1 MKISIIGT
9 NGFLSNSIGR
19 FFNKNNILLDMY
31 GRSFPEGL
39 LLNEFYY
46 VDLMKNEL
54 PLEKIK
60 NSDVI
65 IYAVGAGIQS
75 NLKESTDTVYKLNVL
90 VPLKIINDLKFIE
103 FSGSFVS
110 FGSYFEIGEN
120 TDNNFFTEN
129 ELLQSQNRVV
139 NDYSISKR
147 MFSRFISSFE
157 QPFKTWHF
165 ILPTIY
171 GEQESSHRLIPYT
184 INAIK
189 TNTDIEFTAG
199 GQVRQYIYID
209 EIAEIIMLSINKN
222 ISSGVYNVAGTES
235 LSVKELV
242 TNIFNVFN
250 KEIPES
256 VFGKA
261 KRTDTGMKI
270 LQLDGSKLYNAI
282 DYNPSIKILDVYDRY

>member
-19 FFNKNNILLDMY
+19 FCNENNILLDMY

-54 PLEKIK
+54 PLEQIK

-75 NLKESTDTVYKLNVL
+75 NLKESADIIYSLNVS
-90 VPLKIINDLKFIE
+90 VPVKIINELKIIG
-103 FSGSFVS
+103 FSGAFIS

-120 TDNNFFTEN
+120 IDNKLFTEN

-147 MFSRFISSFE
+147 MFSKFISSIE

-184 INAIK
+184 INALK

-199 GQVRQYIYID
+199 EQVRQYIYID
-209 EIAEIIMLSINKN
+209 EVAEIIMHSLSKN
-222 ISSGVYNVAGTES
+222 ISSGVYNVAGIES
-235 LSVKELV
+235 LTVKELV

-250 KEIPES
+250 KEIPDS

-261 KRTDTGMKI
+261 KRADTGMKI
-270 LQLDGSKLYNAI
+270 LQLDGSKLYSAI

>member
-19 FFNKNNILLDMY
+19 FCNENNIVLDMY
-31 GRSFPEGL
+31 GRSLPEGL
-39 LLNEFYY
+39 LLNEFYF
-46 VDLMKNEL
+46 VDLMKDEL
-54 PLEKIK
+54 PLDQIK
-60 NSDVI
+60 NSDII
-65 IYAVGAGIQS
+65 IYAAGAGIQS
-75 NLKESTDTVYKLNVL
+75 NLKESADTVYKLNVL
-90 VPLKIINDLKFIE
+90 VPVKIINDLKFIE

-120 TDNNFFTEN
+120 TDNKFFTEN
-129 ELLQSQNRVV
+129 ELLQLQNRVV

-189 TNTDIEFTAG
+189 TNTDIKFTSG
-199 GQVRQYIYID
+199 EQIRQYIYID
-209 EIAEIIMLSINKN
+209 EIAEIIMHSFNKK

-242 TNIFNVFN
+242 SNIFNVFN
-250 KEIPES
+250 KEIPDS

-270 LQLDGSKLYNAI
+270 LQIDGSKLYNAI
-282 DYNPSIKILDVYDRY
+282 DYNPIIKILDVYDRY

>member
-19 FFNKNNILLDMY
+19 FCNENNILLDMY

-54 PLEKIK
+54 PLEQIK
-60 NSDVI
+60 NSDII

-75 NLKESTDTVYKLNVL
+75 NLKESADTVYKLNVL
-90 VPLKIINDLKFIE
+90 VPVKIINDLKFIE

-120 TDNNFFTEN
+120 IDNKFFTEN

-147 MFSRFISSFE
+147 MFSRFISSIE
-157 QPFKTWHF
+157 QSFKTWHF

-184 INAIK
+184 INALK

-199 GQVRQYIYID
+199 EQVRQYIYIH
-209 EIAEIIMLSINKN
+209 EIAEIVMHSLNKN

-242 TNIFNVFN
+242 SNIFNVFN
-250 KEIPES
+250 KEIPDS

-270 LQLDGSKLYNAI
+270 LQIDGSKLYNAI
-282 DYNPSIKILDVYDRY
+282 DYNPIIKILDVYDRY

>member
-9 NGFLSNSIGR
+9 NGLLSNSIGR
-19 FFNKNNILLDMY
+19 YCNENGIKIEMY
-31 GRSFPEGL
+31 GRSKPKRHDFNAFFEID
-39 LLNEFYY
+39 LLNE
-46 VDLMKNEL
+46 EL
-54 PLEKIK
+54 SYEQIK
-60 NSDVI
+60 SSDII

-75 NLKESTDTVYKLNVL
+75 NLQESADIIYSLNVS
-90 VPLKIINDLKFIE
+90 VPVKIINELKIIG
-103 FSGSFVS
+103 FSGSFVT

-120 TDNNFFTEN
+120 TENQFFTEN

-147 MFSRFISSFE
+147 MFSRFISSVE

-171 GEQESSHRLIPYT
+171 GEQESAHRLIPYT
-184 INAIK
+184 INALK
-189 TNTDIEFTAG
+189 TNADIEFTSG
-199 GQVRQYIYID
+199 EQVRQYIYIA
-209 EIAEIIMLSINKN
+209 EIAEIIMHSLNKN

-235 LSVKELV
+235 LTVKELV
-242 TNIFNVFN
+242 TSLFNLFN
-250 KEIPES
+250 KEVPES

-270 LQLDGSKLYNAI
+270 LQLGGSKLYNAI
-282 DYNPSIKILDVYDRY
+282 DYNPHIKISDVYDKY

>member
-19 FFNKNNILLDMY
+19 FCNENNIVLDMY
-31 GRSFPEGL
+31 GRSLPEGL
-39 LLNEFYY
+39 LLNEFYF
-46 VDLMKNEL
+46 VDLMKDEL
-54 PLEKIK
+54 PLDQIK
-60 NSDVI
+60 NSDII
-65 IYAVGAGIQS
+65 IYAAGAGIQS
-75 NLKESTDTVYKLNVL
+75 NLKESADTVYKLNVF
-90 VPLKIINDLKFIE
+90 VPVKIINDLKFIE

-120 TDNNFFTEN
+120 TDNKFFTEN
-129 ELLQSQNRVV
+129 ELLQLQNRVV

-171 GEQESSHRLIPYT
+171 GEQESSHRLIPYI

-189 TNTDIEFTAG
+189 TNTDIKFTSG
-199 GQVRQYIYID
+199 EQIRQYIYID
-209 EIAEIIMLSINKN
+209 EIAEIIMHSFNKK

-242 TNIFNVFN
+242 SNIFNVFN
-250 KEIPES
+250 KEIPDS

-261 KRTDTGMKI
+261 KRIDTGMKI
-270 LQLDGSKLYNAI
+270 LQIDGSKLYNAI
-282 DYNPSIKILDVYDRY
+282 DYNPIIKILDVYDRY

>member
-19 FFNKNNILLDMY
+19 FCNENNILLDMF
-31 GRSFPEGL
+31 GRSVPEHV
-39 LLNEFYY
+39 LLNAFYPI
-46 VDLMKNEL
+46 DLMNENL
-54 PLEKIK
+54 KLEQIK

-75 NLKESTDTVYKLNVL
+75 NLKESADIIYSLNVS
-90 VPLKIINDLKFIE
+90 VPVKIINELKIIG
-103 FSGSFVS
+103 FSGAFIS

-120 TDNNFFTEN
+120 IDNKLFTEN

-147 MFSRFISSFE
+147 MFSRFISSVE
-157 QPFKTWHF
+157 LPFKTWHF

-171 GEQESSHRLIPYT
+171 GELESSHRLIPY
-184 INAIK
+184 AITALK
-189 TNTDIEFTAG
+189 TNSELEFTAG
-199 GQVRQYIYID
+199 DQIRQYIYID
-209 EIAEIIMLSINKN
+209 EIANIIMHSINRD

-235 LSVKELV
+235 LTVKELV
-242 TNIFNVFN
+242 TNLFNVFN

-270 LQLDGSKLYNAI
+270 LQLDGSKLYSAI